1 MIKTSGKKQ
10 EFGTGAH
17 RDTQEGKGR
26 YDLIPTI
33 ALKRLAI
40 HYENGANAYGEN
52 NWKNGMPLRRFLDS
66 AMRHLQQ
73 CLDGKEDEDHAG
85 ACLWNVCGFIYI
97 QQAIKDG
104 KLPKELDN
112 LYTENK
118 SEADHIYDLLC
129 EIDESGKNEVVSTE
143 ELIDK
148 VLIKNEKDYWE
159 KIRQN
164 VSLFVLEN
172 NRLPNKEGDVEEVG
186 LWEWCNTQRKL
197 VNCLSENEK
206 HLLESIPYWGWKFP
220 E

>member
-85 ACLWNVCGFIYI
+85 AVLWNVCGFIYT

-112 LYTENK
+112 LYTEK
-118 SEADHIYDLLC
+118 EEEDYFCGTEMLDKEWI
-129 EIDESGKNEVVSTE
+129 EKE
-143 ELIDK
+143 ELTYELLVNNDK
-148 VLIKNEKDYWE
+148 IYWE
-159 KIRQN
+159 KNRQE
-164 VSLFVLEN
+164 VSLFVLKN
-172 NRLPNKEGDVEEVG
+172 NRLPNKEGTVEEVN
-186 LWEWCNTQRKL
+186 LYEWCNTQRKL
-197 VNCLSENEK
+197 KEFLSEDEK